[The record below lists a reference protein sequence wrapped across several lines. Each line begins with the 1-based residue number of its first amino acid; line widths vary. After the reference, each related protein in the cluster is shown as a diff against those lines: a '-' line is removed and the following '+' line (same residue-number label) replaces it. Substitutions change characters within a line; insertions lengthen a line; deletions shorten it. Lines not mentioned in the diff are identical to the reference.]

1 MLPVGL
7 MQAWAS
13 IERGTWYARSAEFMQ
28 ASPMN
33 TLRWMRIPGDMMFA
47 AGAAV
52 FAWFVLGLLTG
63 HSFKDQA
70 GSVRYERQTAK
81 PQELT
86 AAGR

>member
-1 MLPVGL
+1 
-7 MQAWAS
+7 
-13 IERGTWYARSAEFMQ
+13 
-28 ASPMN
+28 MN
-33 TLRWMRIPGDMMFA
+33 TLRWMRVPGDMMFA

-63 HSFKDQA
+63 HSFKDRIESARSQ
-70 GSVRYERQTAK
+70 RQTAK